1 MIQKLLNLF
10 RRKKPAPEPAI
21 VRPTQSKPASVKVRV
36 PPAMNH
42 PVQPARGASRSS
54 APARSTSRSEQ
65 EYQAPDLSLY
75 SSSEPSRSY
84 SCSGSSYSSSS
95 SSDSSSSC
103 SSGD

>member
-10 RRKKPAPEPAI
+10 RRKKPAQAPEPAI

-36 PPAMNH
+36 PPAMNY

-54 APARSTSRSEQ
+54 APTRSTSRSEQ
-65 EYQAPDLSLY
+65 EYQTPDLSFY

-84 SCSGSSYSSSS
+84 SCSGSSSS